1 MTFLTLDLFQ
11 QWVICVV
18 LLSLVLYGL
27 HCGIR
32 TSAKLEKLNKTT
44 ESIVK
49 KQDYIA
55 EKLIESKHR

>member
-11 QWVICVV
+11 QWITYVV

-27 HCGIR
+27 YYGIR
-32 TSAKLEKLNKTT
+32 TSAKLEELNKTT

>member
-18 LLSLVLYGL
+18 LFSLVLYGL
-27 HCGIR
+27 YCGIR
-32 TSAKLEKLNKTT
+32 TSAKLEELNKTT

>member
-27 HCGIR
+27 YYGIR
-32 TSAKLEKLNKTT
+32 TSAKLEELNKTT